1 MEISRHTHL
10 YEQRNLCLKYRPLN
24 LSSLFL
30 SCRLIETDHETRLE
44 KKMNISTRKL
54 FRLIIFTFI
63 PLTLAP
69 LTHAQDFQNTDKPA
83 MENMVVT
90 ATRTEERPIDVPVNT
105 EVITREMIEQS
116 AATHLGDLLSRY
128 ITGHYHKYNDL
139 TAQTG
144 LRGGVT
150 GLSNDINGNVLV
162 LVDGHRIGTGNAAK
176 ISLDRIDRIEVTK
189 GPVSALYGSSALDGV
204 INLITQKGAGD
215 LATTISGDV
224 GSFDYQ
230 KGLIKS
236 GGKVNDRFKM
246 DLAASYE
253 DIYDHYDDKNSTSL
267 YTSGQSKEN
276 IGGNFSYALTE
287 QHEVRLGGNYA
298 NLISNSLDRSYGYA
312 DLEYN
317 GDFFEEQLHW
327 RGLLYAL
334 WDLNLDVKNT
344 PDQTKN
350 THTTWGIDQQ
360 FSWQATGW
368 NTLTAG
374 FSADKLETKNEKYS
388 DGQPA
393 VPYTPNLEYNSGAL
407 FAQEAVDLWNNRVNL
422 IAAARYDRFKVK
434 TKPPETGD
442 IPDFNARSETFDHLS
457 PKLGIGVKFLKE
469 MLRIRAN
476 AGEGFKSPTAQEL
489 SSDYEYG
496 GLRYEGNPDLK
507 PEISQTYDLGFDIF
521 HDLFTINAGYFHT
534 DYKDK
539 INLIY
544 PDASTIS
551 WENQGKAELAGIDLN
566 LIWEISQT
574 FGWEMDLSL
583 WSKATFNTTKKDK
596 QTNEDLDYISDYEV
610 KSGLNL
616 NHNNFNTQLNYI
628 IVGPQMIQVY
638 DPVTFE
644 KMSDKEKSS
653 FDFWDLTLGYRFKQ
667 HWQVRACVSNL
678 FNEKIEWVEGYMDPA
693 RNYRI
698 GVSYTF

>member
-1 MEISRHTHL
+1 
-10 YEQRNLCLKYRPLN
+10 
-24 LSSLFL
+24 
-30 SCRLIETDHETRLE
+30 
-44 KKMNISTRKL
+44 MNISTRKL

-69 LTHAQDFQNTDKPA
+69 LTNAQDFQNTDKPA
-83 MENMVVT
+83 MEDMVVT

-105 EVITREMIEQS
+105 EVITREMIDRS

-128 ITGHYHKYNDL
+128 ITGRYVKYGDL
-139 TAQTG
+139 GAYVG
-144 LRGGVT
+144 LRKGTT
-150 GLSNDINGNVLV
+150 GSFNSDIEGDVLI

-189 GPVSALYGSSALDGV
+189 GPVSALYGSSALDGI
-204 INLITQKGAGD
+204 INLITKKGDGD

-236 GGKVNDRFKM
+236 GGEISDRFKV

-253 DIYDHYDDKNSTSL
+253 DIYDHYDNKGSNSL
-267 YTSGQSKEN
+267 YTSGISKEN

-298 NLISNSLDRSYGYA
+298 NLTSNSSDMSHGYT

-334 WDLNLDVKNT
+334 WDLNLWEKNT
-344 PDQTKN
+344 PDQAKDTG
-350 THTTWGIDQQ
+350 TTWGIDQQ

-374 FSADKLETKNEKYS
+374 FSADKIETKREKYYE
-388 DGQPA
+388 DQPA

-476 AGEGFKSPTAQEL
+476 AGEGFKSPKADEL
-489 SSDYEYG
+489 AADYELEG
-496 GLRYEGNPDLK
+496 IRYEGNPDLK
-507 PEISQTYDLGFDIF
+507 PEISQTYDLGVDIF
-521 HDLFTINAGYFHT
+521 HDLFTLNAGYFHT

-539 INLIY
+539 ISLI
-544 PDASTIS
+544 DLSDSTKS
-551 WENQGKAELAGIDLN
+551 WENQGKDELAGVDLN
-566 LIWEISQT
+566 LEWEISQT

-596 QTNEDLDYISDYEV
+596 QTDKKLRYIPDYEV

-616 NHNNFNTQLNYI
+616 NHNHFNSQISYVR
-628 IVGPQMIQVY
+628 VGPQIIEVY
-638 DPVTFE
+638 DEETMDQLYVG
-644 KMSDKEKSS
+644 EKSS
-653 FDFWDLTLGYRFKQ
+653 FDFWDLTLGYQFKT
-667 HWQVRACVSNL
+667 HWQVRAIVSNL
-678 FNEKIEWVEGYMDPA
+678 FDEKIEWVESYMDSYMDPA

>member
-1 MEISRHTHL
+1 
-10 YEQRNLCLKYRPLN
+10 
-24 LSSLFL
+24 
-30 SCRLIETDHETRLE
+30 
-44 KKMNISTRKL
+44 MNISTRKL

-83 MENMVVT
+83 MEDMVVT
-90 ATRTEERPIDVPVNT
+90 ATRTAERPIDVPVNT

-128 ITGHYHKYNDL
+128 ITGRYLKYSDL
-139 TAQTG
+139 GAYVG
-144 LRGGVT
+144 LRRGTTAIFG
-150 GLSNDINGNVLV
+150 NDIEGDVLI
-162 LVDGHRIGTGNAAK
+162 LVDGHRIGTANAAK

-230 KGLIKS
+230 KGLIQS
-236 GGKVNDRFKM
+236 GGKVNDRLKM

-253 DIYDHYDDKNSTSL
+253 DIYDHYDNKGSNLL
-267 YTSGQSKEN
+267 YTSGISKEN

-287 QHEVRLGGNYA
+287 QHQVRLGGNYA
-298 NLISNSLDRSYGYA
+298 NLISNSGDLSYGYA

-317 GDFFEEQLHW
+317 GDFFEEQVHW
-327 RGLLYAL
+327 RGLLYTL
-334 WDLNLDVKNT
+334 WDLNLLDKDT
-344 PDQTKN
+344 PDQAKD

-360 FSWQATGW
+360 FSWQAAGW

-374 FSADKLETKNEKYS
+374 FSAEKLETKNEQYS
-388 DGQPA
+388 DGQPV
-393 VPYTPNLEYNSGAL
+393 VPFTPNLEYNSGAL
-407 FAQEAVDLWNNRVNL
+407 FAQEAADLWNNRVNL
-422 IAAARYDRFKVK
+422 IAAARYDRFNMN
-434 TKPPETGD
+434 TKQPETGD
-442 IPDFNARSETFDHLS
+442 IPDFNEKSETLDHLS

-469 MLRIRAN
+469 KLRIRAN

-489 SSDYEYG
+489 SADYEYG

-507 PEISQTYDLGFDIF
+507 PEISQTYDLGVDIF
-521 HDLFTINAGYFHT
+521 HDLFTLNAGYFHT

-539 INLIY
+539 IHQDYN
-544 PDASTIS
+544 ASIVT
-551 WENQGKAELAGIDLN
+551 WDNQGKAELAGVDLN
-566 LIWEISQT
+566 LMWEISRT

-596 QTNEDLDYISDYEV
+596 QTDKKLRYIPDYEV

-616 NHNNFNTQLNYI
+616 NHNHFNSQISYVR
-628 IVGPQMIQVY
+628 VGPQIIEVY
-638 DPVTFE
+638 DEETMDQLYVG
-644 KMSDKEKSS
+644 EKSS
-653 FDFWDLTLGYRFKQ
+653 FDFWDLTLGYQFKT
-667 HWQVRACVSNL
+667 HWQVRAIVSNL
-678 FNEKIEWVEGYMDPA
+678 FDEKIEWVESYMDSYMDPA

>member
-1 MEISRHTHL
+1 ME
-10 YEQRNLCLKYRPLN
+10 
-24 LSSLFL
+24 
-30 SCRLIETDHETRLE
+30 D
-44 KKMNISTRKL
+44 
-54 FRLIIFTFI
+54 
-63 PLTLAP
+63 
-69 LTHAQDFQNTDKPA
+69 
-83 MENMVVT
+83 MVVT
-90 ATRTEERPIDVPVNT
+90 ATRTAERPIDVPVNT

-128 ITGHYHKYNDL
+128 ITGRYVKYSDL
-139 TAQTG
+139 GAYVG
-144 LRGGVT
+144 LRKGTTAIFGD
-150 GLSNDINGNVLV
+150 DIEGDVLI

-189 GPVSALYGSSALDGV
+189 GPVSALYGSSAIDGIV
-204 INLITQKGAGD
+204 NLITKKGDGD
-215 LATTISGDV
+215 LATTIRGDV

-230 KGLIKS
+230 KGLIQS
-236 GGKVNDRFKM
+236 GGKVNDRLKM

-253 DIYDHYDDKNSTSL
+253 DIYDHYDNQGPNSL
-267 YTSGQSKEN
+267 YTSGISKEN

-287 QHEVRLGGNYA
+287 QHQVRLGGNYA
-298 NLISNSLDRSYGYA
+298 NLISNSGDLSYGYA

-317 GDFFEEQLHW
+317 GDFFEEQVHW
-327 RGLLYAL
+327 RGLLYTL
-334 WDLNLDVKNT
+334 WDLNLLDKDT
-344 PDQTKN
+344 PDQAKD

-360 FSWQATGW
+360 FSWQAAGW

-374 FSADKLETKNEKYS
+374 FTVEKLETKNERYS

-393 VPYTPNLEYNSGAL
+393 VPYTPNLEYNSEAL

-442 IPDFNARSETFDHLS
+442 IPDFNARSEIFDHLS

-476 AGEGFKSPTAQEL
+476 AGEGFKSPTAFQL
-489 SSDYEYG
+489 TADGYEAG
-496 GLRYEGNPDLK
+496 GTRYEGNPDLK
-507 PEISQTYDLGFDIF
+507 PEISRTYDLGFDIF
-521 HDLFTINAGYFHT
+521 HDLFTLNAGYFHT

-539 INLIY
+539 IY
-544 PDASTIS
+544 PNYDASPIT
-551 WENQGKAELAGIDLN
+551 WENQGEDELAGFDLN
-566 LIWEISQT
+566 LMWEISQT
-574 FGWEMDLSL
+574 FGWDMGFSL

-596 QTNEDLDYISDYEV
+596 QTNEEPYYIPDYDIR
-610 KSGLNL
+610 SGINL
-616 NHNNFNTQLNYI
+616 NHNNFNTQLSYVL
-628 IVGPQMIQVY
+628 VGPQMVEVY
-638 DPVTFE
+638 DEMTLLYE
-644 KMSDKEKSS
+644 GEKSS
-653 FDFWDLTLGYRFKQ
+653 FDFWDLTMGYRFKQ

-678 FNEKIEWVEGYMDPA
+678 FDEKIEWVDDYMHDFMDPA